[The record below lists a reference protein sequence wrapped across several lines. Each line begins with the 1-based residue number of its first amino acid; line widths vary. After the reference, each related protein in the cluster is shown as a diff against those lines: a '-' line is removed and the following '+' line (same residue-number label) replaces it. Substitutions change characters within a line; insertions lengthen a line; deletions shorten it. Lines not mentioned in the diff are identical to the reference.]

1 MPASGG
7 KTYSR
12 ETEQTPDR
20 ELDPIDLTECQM
32 ESAWS
37 DYRINAAAMWERIFA
52 RFGLTLEIGDTDAAI
67 PF

>member
-12 ETEQTPDR
+12 EVKYCPDADLDIWEQT
-20 ELDPIDLTECQM
+20 DLCM

-37 DYRINAAAMWERIFA
+37 DYRIRASVMWERIFA
-52 RFGLTLEIGDTDAAI
+52 RFGLAQSDTEI